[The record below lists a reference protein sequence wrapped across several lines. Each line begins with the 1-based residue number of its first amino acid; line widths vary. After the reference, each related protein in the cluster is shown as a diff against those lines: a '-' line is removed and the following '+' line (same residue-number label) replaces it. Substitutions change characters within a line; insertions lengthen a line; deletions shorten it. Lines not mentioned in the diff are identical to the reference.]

1 MFSPKNEKN
10 LGLTDAELCRRNV
23 RARMNFE
30 RMKVTVASIITIIV
44 MIGAII
50 LAKWPHVH

>member
-1 MFSPKNEKN
+1 MP
-10 LGLTDAELCRRNV
+10 ELRRRNV

-30 RMKVTVASIITIIV
+30 RMKVTAASIITIIV